1 MVEFEI
7 IEVVPNKQGDGFSV
21 EIETKDRK
29 RQRFGFPFGE
39 GWENKEANGN
49 ERFINEI
56 ARVLEERENRKP
68 EPNFKFENFKG
79 KKIKVRTASEK

>member
-7 IEVVPNKQGDGFSV
+7 IEVVPNKQEDGFSV

-39 GWENKEANGN
+39 GWENKETNGN
-49 ERFINEI
+49 ERFVNEI
-56 ARVLEERENRKP
+56 ARMLEERENKKQDL
-68 EPNFKFENFKG
+68 NFKFEEFRG
-79 KKIKVRTASEK
+79 KKIKIEK